1 MRQKPFRLFSRVA
14 LVLLMMMLTA
24 TSAWATI
31 TGSGTEADPYVINT
45 EDDWN
50 TAATTMQ
57 YYYNSSSYV
66 YIKLGADLNFSGKTF
81 NMYGTYDN
89 KIHFDGQGY
98 TISGI
103 TIDKPSGYPAAPF
116 YWLNSGGSISR
127 LTIANSTIY
136 AYDHVAGIV
145 AYNAGTISD
154 CHVASS
160 VTLKVGDT
168 YCGGIVAHNY
178 MPLSPGTAGTV
189 TGCTVAARLQLP
201 HHLYNR
207 VSLGGIVGEQ
217 NSAGTISNCLFIGSV
232 EVDKGGTTTLFGCI
246 TEYNYGTITGNCYCP
261 IGTYHAFKRESDTD
275 GAAAVSKVSGIP
287 DGVTVSSAATYTY
300 GGNTY
305 CAQNAVT
312 TITPP
317 ANTAFRTFTATGAT
331 YSLAADKR
339 SASLTLGTS
348 DATVTA
354 TLQTI
359 GGSCGDNASWTLTQ
373 DGDGNYTRLTIS
385 GTGEMN
391 DYTHITNGKDSY
403 WRTSAAWGYD
413 LTSVTI
419 PDGITSIGDFA
430 FCGCQQL
437 SSITIGSSVQNI
449 GDASI
454 NHCDGLTTVDLPA
467 SVNSIEYA
475 AFENCVN
482 LARVNIGKSDGVI
495 TAANAFNGCHAN
507 LIIAVP
513 TPALTLQYKTATN
526 WSTYASRLRAA
537 FGSQVFN
544 ATGTVSDAAYEIA
557 NADDLRHLAT
567 AVNQDHQ
574 GGNGLTFR
582 QTDNITLTGA
592 FTPIGYYNESS
603 DKQFFYGTYDGG
615 EHTITGLSV
624 SGDYYY
630 AGLFGSVN
638 AGGTV
643 KNARLISPIVTS
655 SYSGARVAALI
666 GKTSQCT
673 IVNCLIVSPTVSATT
688 SSTSNMVG
696 ALVGLLDCATVQNCF
711 VISPTVS
718 AEGST
723 QKGAICGYAYSTGE
737 KYYCTL
743 TNVYYYDCSL
753 DAIGQHGNSE
763 ESKLTNVGRAHLI
776 TLGSGVTGVSPAA
789 TAPEN
794 GFVYDSK
801 TYYREGAE
809 LTLGSTPPTGYH
821 SIYKVGSNT
830 LTDNTYTVN
839 NGDVTFTAEYTINT
853 YTVTFNGNGNTGGSM
868 SDMNFT
874 YDVEQDLTA
883 NAFTR
888 TGYTLAGWATSADG
902 DVLYEDK
909 ESVSNLTDTEDG
921 TVTLYA
927 KWTANTYIVKFNGN
941 GNTGGS
947 MSDMNFTYD
956 VEQNL
961 TANAFTRAFT
971 VSYNYNGATDGNSE
985 VSATA
990 TATFNGWAESD
1001 NDEKVYNDGQ
1011 LVGNLTTE
1019 DHATVNLYAKWTDGS
1034 VTLPTPTK
1042 TGYTFAGW
1050 YSDSEFNTR
1059 LGDAGDAYTP
1069 SEDITLY
1076 AKWTANTYIVTF
1088 NGNGNTDGSMSDMNF
1103 TYDVEQNLT
1112 ANAFTRTGYAFAGW
1126 ATSADGDVVYTDQQ
1140 SVSNL
1145 TDTDGGT
1152 VTLYAKWVV
1161 PYIDA
1166 DGHTQTCNNFTVLTS
1181 ETNISNLSAGWYV
1194 VTEDVNYS
1202 SYFICSSGD
1211 IHLILCDGAK
1221 MTVNCNIFKH
1231 AIQIFKGSLTI
1242 YAQSTGNNMGQLV
1255 ATANTFV
1262 NDGINAGSSITIC
1275 GGNITATGYRGIY
1288 ADTGITIH
1296 SGQVNATG
1304 SNYGIYADT
1313 GNITLGLRNAT
1324 DYITVSSYEGT
1335 VNIAQGLVL
1344 IDENVTAAYSGNDV
1358 SIPNGQTLRLPVTI
1372 TLADDI
1378 TATSGVVEIGGNKY
1392 AKAGVTVTVSV
1403 TAPGYTFGGD
1413 IIVSPTV
1420 DVTDNGNGTYSFTM
1434 PEEAVTVTHN
1444 AKWTVNTYTV
1454 VFNGNG
1460 GTCDNGEMADMNF
1473 TYDVEQNLTAN
1484 TFTRTHCIFAGW
1496 STTADGDVL
1505 YTDQQS
1511 VSNLTDTDGGTVTL
1525 YAKWVVPY
1533 IDADGHT
1540 QTCSNFTVLT
1550 NTTNFDAGWYVVTED
1565 VNYNSYLYCSTGDI
1579 HLILC
1584 DGAKMTVTESG
1595 IPAIYMSSGNLTIY
1609 AQSTGSSMGQLVAT
1623 ASDADGIDAHGNIT
1637 ICGGN
1642 ITVMSNSSDEGSDA
1656 ENFGIKATGS
1666 VTIHSGQVS
1675 VSVSGIGNGI
1685 RVENGSITLGLRNAT
1700 DYITAT
1706 DYYGTVNIAD
1716 GQTLTDGNIS
1726 YSGNNVIAPFFRT
1739 LRLLLQTLALS
1750 DNGNNAEA
1758 IGEAAAA
1765 SAGGRLYNVTLS
1777 GRTLYKDGYWN
1788 TLVLP
1793 FDVTIASSPL
1803 AGDNVVAKVLKESSN
1818 LVGGT
1823 LTLNFS
1829 DAPAKIPAGTPFII
1843 KWDNTGVNLVNPV
1856 FTGVTIDNTNRDVN
1870 FTDGSFMGTY
1880 APLEITDANRSKVLL
1895 LSGKNKLGYAK
1906 TDRTIAN
1913 GKALGTCRAYFYF
1926 PGSQTARSF
1935 VMNFDD
1941 DTQTTGIVHT
1951 EITESTEMADAIY
1964 DLQGRRIEKPKKG
1977 LYIVNG
1983 KKKFVR

>member
-1 MRQKPFRLFSRVA
+1 MKEKTFRLFSRAA
-14 LVLLMMMLTA
+14 LALLMMLLTT

-81 NMYGTYDN
+81 NMYGNYDN

-103 TIDKPSGYPAAPF
+103 TIDKPSDYPAAPF

-136 AYDHVAGIV
+136 AHDHVAGIV

-178 MPLSPGTAGTV
+178 MPISVSKAGTV

-201 HHLYNR
+201 YRQYNS
-207 VSLGGIVGEQ
+207 VSLGGIVGAQ
-217 NSAGTISNCLFIGSV
+217 NSAGTISNCLFYGSV

-246 TEYNYGTITGNCYCP
+246 TEYNQGTITGNCYCP
-261 IGTYHAFKRESDTD
+261 IGTYHAFKSESDTD

-359 GGSCGDNASWTLTQ
+359 GGSCGTSASWTLTQ

-385 GTGEMN
+385 GTGKMN

-437 SSITIGSSVQNI
+437 TSITIGSSVQNI

-544 ATGTVSDAAYEIA
+544 VTGTVSDAAYEIA

-582 QTDNITLTGA
+582 QTVNITLTGA
-592 FTPIGYYNESS
+592 FTPIGFYTSW
-603 DKQFFYGTYDGG
+603 DQQDFYGTYDGG

-624 SGDYYY
+624 SGDYRY
-630 AGLFGSVN
+630 AGLFGSVWT
-638 AGGTV
+638 GGTV
-643 KNARLISPIVTS
+643 KNVRLISPIVTS
-655 SYSGARVAALI
+655 SKSGAKVAALI
-666 GKTSQCT
+666 GTANEC
-673 IVNCLIVSPTVSATT
+673 IIENCLIVSPTVSATT
-688 SSTSNMVG
+688 SSTINRVG
-696 ALVGLLDCATVQNCF
+696 ALVGSLDCATVQNCF

-723 QKGAICGYAYSTGE
+723 QKGAICGYAYSSS
-737 KYYCTL
+737 KNYYCTL

-753 DAIGQHGNSE
+753 DAIGWHGNSE
-763 ESKLTNVGRAHLI
+763 DSKLTNVGRAHLI

-801 TYYREGAE
+801 TYFREGAE
-809 LTLGSTPPTGYH
+809 LTLASNLSATGKH
-821 SIYKVGSNT
+821 AIFKTGGK
-830 LTDNTYTVN
+830 TYTVN
-839 NGDVTFTAEYTINT
+839 STDGDVTLAAELTYNT
-853 YTVTFNGNGNTGGSM
+853 YTVTF
-868 SDMNFT
+868 D
-874 YDVEQDLTA
+874 
-883 NAFTR
+883 
-888 TGYTLAGWATSADG
+888 
-902 DVLYEDK
+902 
-909 ESVSNLTDTEDG
+909 
-921 TVTLYA
+921 
-927 KWTANTYIVKFNGN
+927 
-941 GNTGGS
+941 
-947 MSDMNFTYD
+947 
-956 VEQNL
+956 
-961 TANAFTRAFT
+961 
-971 VSYNYNGATDGNSE
+971 
-985 VSATA
+985 
-990 TATFNGWAESD
+990 
-1001 NDEKVYNDGQ
+1001 
-1011 LVGNLTTE
+1011 
-1019 DHATVNLYAKWTDGS
+1019 
-1034 VTLPTPTK
+1034 
-1042 TGYTFAGW
+1042 
-1050 YSDSEFNTR
+1050 
-1059 LGDAGDAYTP
+1059 
-1069 SEDITLY
+1069 
-1076 AKWTANTYIVTF
+1076 
-1088 NGNGNTDGSMSDMNF
+1088 GNGNTDGSMSDMNF

-1145 TDTDGGT
+1145 TDTDEGT
-1152 VTLYAKWVV
+1152 VTLYAKW
-1161 PYIDA
+1161 
-1166 DGHTQTCNNFTVLTS
+1166 
-1181 ETNISNLSAGWYV
+1181 
-1194 VTEDVNYS
+1194 
-1202 SYFICSSGD
+1202 
-1211 IHLILCDGAK
+1211 
-1221 MTVNCNIFKH
+1221 
-1231 AIQIFKGSLTI
+1231 
-1242 YAQSTGNNMGQLV
+1242 
-1255 ATANTFV
+1255 TANT
-1262 NDGINAGSSITIC
+1262 
-1275 GGNITATGYRGIY
+1275 
-1288 ADTGITIH
+1288 
-1296 SGQVNATG
+1296 
-1304 SNYGIYADT
+1304 
-1313 GNITLGLRNAT
+1313 
-1324 DYITVSSYEGT
+1324 YI
-1335 VNIAQGLVL
+1335 
-1344 IDENVTAAYSGNDV
+1344 VT
-1358 SIPNGQTLRLPVTI
+1358 
-1372 TLADDI
+1372 
-1378 TATSGVVEIGGNKY
+1378 
-1392 AKAGVTVTVSV
+1392 
-1403 TAPGYTFGGD
+1403 
-1413 IIVSPTV
+1413 
-1420 DVTDNGNGTYSFTM
+1420 
-1434 PEEAVTVTHN
+1434 
-1444 AKWTVNTYTV
+1444 
-1454 VFNGNG
+1454 FNGNG
-1460 GTCDNGEMADMNF
+1460 NTDGSMSDMKF
-1473 TYDVEQNLTAN
+1473 TYDEPRNLTAN
-1484 TFTRTHCIFAGW
+1484 AFTRTGYAFAGW
-1496 STTADGDVL
+1496 ATSADGDVV

-1511 VSNLTDTDGGTVTL
+1511 VSNLTGTDGGTVTL
-1525 YAKWVVPY
+1525 YAKWGVPY

-1550 NTTNFDAGWYVVTED
+1550 NTTNISKLSAGWYVVTED
-1565 VNYNSYLYCSTGDI
+1565 VSYNINLYCLTGDI

-1584 DGAKMTVTESG
+1584 DDAKMTVNCNTFNN
-1595 IPAIYMSSGNLTIY
+1595 AIQIQTGSLTIY
-1609 AQSTGSSMGQLVAT
+1609 AQSTGNNMGQLVST
-1623 ASDADGIDAHGNIT
+1623 ANTSGNDGITVGSSIT

-1642 ITVMSNSSDEGSDA
+1642 IT
-1656 ENFGIKATGS
+1656 ATGYMGINANTGI
-1666 VTIHSGQVS
+1666 TIHSGQVNATGS
-1675 VSVSGIGNGI
+1675 YSGINANTGN
-1685 RVENGSITLGLRNAT
+1685 ITLGWNNAT
-1700 DYITAT
+1700 DYIHA
-1706 DYYGTVNIAD
+1706 DSYSAGGTVKIAD
-1716 GQTLTDGNIS
+1716 GMSIYNGSEVLSGIISDMNKLNGKTLIGVDVLQDKAVNDIDALTGKQT
-1726 YSGNNVIAPFFRT
+1726 
-1739 LRLLLQTLALS
+1739 
-1750 DNGNNAEA
+1750 
-1758 IGEAAAA
+1758 
-1765 SAGGRLYNVTLS
+1765 NVTLS

-1803 AGDNVVAKVLKESSN
+1803 DGDNVVAKVLNDESSK
-1818 LVGGT
+1818 LVNGT

-1829 DAPAKIPAGTPFII
+1829 DAPATIPAGTPFII
-1843 KWDNTGVNLVNPV
+1843 KWDKSDDLLNPV

-1870 FTDGSFMGTY
+1870 FTDGSGSFKGTY

-1895 LSGKNKLGYAK
+1895 LSGGNKLGYAK

-1913 GKALGTCRAYFYF
+1913 KKALGTCRAYFYF
-1926 PGSQTARSF
+1926 PDSQTARSF
-1935 VMNFDD
+1935 VMNFEEEG
-1941 DTQTTGIVHT
+1941 TPTGVGHT

-1977 LYIVNG
+1977 LYIHRG
-1983 KKKFVR
+1983 KKVLVH

>member
-103 TIDKPSGYPAAPF
+103 TIDKPSGDPAAPF

-136 AYDHVAGIV
+136 AHDHVAGIV

-178 MPLSPGTAGTV
+178 MPRIPDTAGTV

-201 HHLYNR
+201 HHLYNS
-207 VSLGGIVGEQ
+207 VSLGGIVGAQ
-217 NSAGTISNCLFIGSV
+217 NSAGTISNCLFYGSV

-246 TEYNYGTITGNCYCP
+246 TEYNHGTITGNCYCP

-354 TLQTI
+354 MLQTI
-359 GGSCGDNASWTLTQ
+359 GGSCGTNASWTLTQ

-391 DYTHITNGKDSY
+391 DYPHITNGKDSY

-437 SSITIGSSVQNI
+437 TSITIGSSVQNI
-449 GDASI
+449 GEASI

-544 ATGTVSDAAYEIA
+544 AIGTVSDAAYEIA

-582 QTDNITLTGA
+582 QTDDITLTGA
-592 FTPIGYYNESS
+592 FTPIGFCTDW

-615 EHTITGLSV
+615 EYTITGLSV

-630 AGLFGSVN
+630 AGLFESVD

-643 KNARLISPIVTS
+643 KNVRLISPIVIS
-655 SYSGARVAALI
+655 SYSGAHVGALI
-666 GKTSQCT
+666 GTANECT
-673 IVNCLIVSPTVSATT
+673 IENCLIVSPTVSATT
-688 SSTSNMVG
+688 SSTNNEVG
-696 ALVGLLDCATVQNCF
+696 ALVGSLYYVTVQNCF

-723 QKGAICGYAYSTGE
+723 QKGAICGNAYSSSE
-737 KYYCTL
+737 NYYCTL

-821 SIYKVGSNT
+821 SIYKVDSNT

-874 YDVEQDLTA
+874 YDVEQ
-883 NAFTR
+883 
-888 TGYTLAGWATSADG
+888 
-902 DVLYEDK
+902 
-909 ESVSNLTDTEDG
+909 
-921 TVTLYA
+921 
-927 KWTANTYIVKFNGN
+927 
-941 GNTGGS
+941 
-947 MSDMNFTYD
+947 
-956 VEQNL
+956 
-961 TANAFTRAFT
+961 
-971 VSYNYNGATDGNSE
+971 
-985 VSATA
+985 
-990 TATFNGWAESD
+990 
-1001 NDEKVYNDGQ
+1001 
-1011 LVGNLTTE
+1011 
-1019 DHATVNLYAKWTDGS
+1019 
-1034 VTLPTPTK
+1034 
-1042 TGYTFAGW
+1042 
-1050 YSDSEFNTR
+1050 
-1059 LGDAGDAYTP
+1059 
-1069 SEDITLY
+1069 
-1076 AKWTANTYIVTF
+1076 
-1088 NGNGNTDGSMSDMNF
+1088 
-1103 TYDVEQNLT
+1103 NLT
-1112 ANAFTRTGYAFAGW
+1112 ANAFTRTHCIFAGW
-1126 ATSADGDVVYTDQQ
+1126 STTADGDVAYTDQK

-1166 DGHTQTCNNFTVLTS
+1166 DGHTQTCNNYTVLTS
-1181 ETNISNLSAGWYV
+1181 ETDISDLSAGWYV
-1194 VTEDVNYS
+1194 VTEDVNYNS
-1202 SYFICSSGD
+1202 NLYCYTGD

-1221 MTVNCNIFKH
+1221 MTVNSNIYKH
-1231 AIQIFKGSLTI
+1231 AIQI
-1242 YAQSTGNNMGQLV
+1242 Q
-1255 ATANTFV
+1255 
-1262 NDGINAGSSITIC
+1262 
-1275 GGNITATGYRGIY
+1275 
-1288 ADTGITIH
+1288 
-1296 SGQVNATG
+1296 
-1304 SNYGIYADT
+1304 
-1313 GNITLGLRNAT
+1313 RN
-1324 DYITVSSYEGT
+1324 S
-1335 VNIAQGLVL
+1335 
-1344 IDENVTAAYSGNDV
+1344 
-1358 SIPNGQTLRLPVTI
+1358 
-1372 TLADDI
+1372 
-1378 TATSGVVEIGGNKY
+1378 
-1392 AKAGVTVTVSV
+1392 
-1403 TAPGYTFGGD
+1403 
-1413 IIVSPTV
+1413 
-1420 DVTDNGNGTYSFTM
+1420 
-1434 PEEAVTVTHN
+1434 
-1444 AKWTVNTYTV
+1444 
-1454 VFNGNG
+1454 
-1460 GTCDNGEMADMNF
+1460 
-1473 TYDVEQNLTAN
+1473 
-1484 TFTRTHCIFAGW
+1484 
-1496 STTADGDVL
+1496 
-1505 YTDQQS
+1505 
-1511 VSNLTDTDGGTVTL
+1511 
-1525 YAKWVVPY
+1525 
-1533 IDADGHT
+1533 
-1540 QTCSNFTVLT
+1540 
-1550 NTTNFDAGWYVVTED
+1550 
-1565 VNYNSYLYCSTGDI
+1565 
-1579 HLILC
+1579 
-1584 DGAKMTVTESG
+1584 
-1595 IPAIYMSSGNLTIY
+1595 LTIY
-1609 AQSTGSSMGQLVAT
+1609 AQSTGSSMGELVAT
-1623 ASDADGIDAHGNIT
+1623 ASKSGCDGITADGSIT
-1637 ICGGN
+1637 ICGGK
-1642 ITVMSNSSDEGSDA
+1642 IT
-1656 ENFGIKATGS
+1656 ATGDYGIYANTGNI
-1666 VTIHSGQVS
+1666 TIHSGQVTATGDDY
-1675 VSVSGIGNGI
+1675 GIYTYTGN
-1685 RVENGSITLGLRNAT
+1685 ITLGWNNAT
-1700 DYITAT
+1700 DYISANS
-1706 DYYGTVNIAD
+1706 YSAAGTVKIAD
-1716 GQTLTDGNIS
+1716 GMSIYNGSEVLSGTISDMNKLNGKTLIGVDVLQDKAVNDIDALTGKQT
-1726 YSGNNVIAPFFRT
+1726 
-1739 LRLLLQTLALS
+1739 
-1750 DNGNNAEA
+1750 
-1758 IGEAAAA
+1758 
-1765 SAGGRLYNVTLS
+1765 NVTLS

-1803 AGDNVVAKVLKESSN
+1803 AGDNVVVKVLSTTSKLDN
-1818 LVGGT
+1818 GT
-1823 LTLNFS
+1823 LTLNF
-1829 DAPAKIPAGTPFII
+1829 DNALATIPAGTPFII

-1856 FTGVTIDNTNRDVN
+1856 FTGVTIDNTNRDVD
-1870 FTDGSFMGTY
+1870 FMGGSFNGTY

-1913 GKALGTCRAYFYF
+1913 EKALGTCRAYFYF

-1935 VMNFDD
+1935 VMNFGDD